1 MCKTIFPITNQWQES
16 HDILIAH
23 HATHHW
29 HTSCWSAQ
37 LVASPTS
44 ESIDIY
50 GNLWPLL
57 QPLPAFCFFSMAFC
71 FLAKHWPAPSLLLPG
86 LCGHGGRLFLFLLLP
101 CHSHAKK
108 ERSSTPATLQ
118 HIATCCWPACNQI
131 TPWSLHS
138 GSSESHRLHLSL
150 PGFSQTKHS
159 NLSGYASACQELQEL
174 AVLILN

>member
-1 MCKTIFPITNQWQES
+1 MARKSRHFYC
-16 HDILIAH
+16 
-23 HATHHW
+23 
-29 HTSCWSAQ
+29 TSCYTSLAHIMLVCTARGVTNVRIYRYLWQSMAFAAASARF
-37 LVASPTS
+37 
-44 ESIDIY
+44 
-50 GNLWPLL
+50 LL
-57 QPLPAFCFFSMAFC
+57 FSMAFC

-86 LCGHGGRLFLFLLLP
+86 LRGHGGRLFLFLLLP

-150 PGFSQTKHS
+150 PGFSQTKHT